1 MPATPAHLMANG
13 TIRSSRFIRP
23 DVSNDFKCLEATA
36 NAEIL
41 GVAMEG
47 TNYPPLS
54 DLVSTSNAATQGQ
67 YMKYYGEGEVCL
79 VEAGAAI
86 TRFDKVKADSVGRAV
101 TIASSGTTLQ
111 NIGARA
117 LQSAAAAGELI
128 LVQVTPM
135 RSERPAIV

>member
-1 MPATPAHLMANG
+1 
-13 TIRSSRFIRP
+13 
-23 DVSNDFKCLEATA
+23 
-36 NAEIL
+36 
-41 GVAMEG
+41 
-47 TNYPPLS
+47 
-54 DLVSTSNAATQGQ
+54 
-67 YMKYYGEGEVCL
+67 MKYYGEGEVCL